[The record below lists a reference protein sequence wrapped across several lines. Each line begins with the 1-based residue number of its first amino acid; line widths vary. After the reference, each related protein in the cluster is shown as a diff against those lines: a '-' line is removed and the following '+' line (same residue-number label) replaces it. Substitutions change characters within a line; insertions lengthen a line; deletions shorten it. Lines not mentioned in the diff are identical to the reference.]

1 MRARRRQLVHQPSE
15 LQRTERR
22 LAYIPGAGDRWTRQ
36 HGRDPA
42 SFTWTID
49 TAAPSASI
57 TGGPSIRVTTRAD
70 VHLYGRRGGL
80 LVRVPPRRRCVRH
93 VCEPPRPGCPHGGLA
108 HVHRARDR
116 RGGKHRAGR
125 QPYLDSRPHGTRDDD
140 LVRAERSH
148 GRHVRGLRLRLE
160 RGGLDVPVRARRR
173 RVQRLQQPAELRRP
187 DDKLTF
193 SVYATDAAGNVDAS
207 PATFTWTIS

>member
-1 MRARRRQLVHQPSE
+1 MDSATRTRLPPPS
-15 LQRTERR
+15 
-22 LAYIPGAGDRWTRQ
+22 P
-36 HGRDPA
+36 
-42 SFTWTID
+42 
-49 TAAPSASI
+49 
-57 TGGPSIRVTTRAD
+57 GPSTPQPPPPQSPVGPPIRVTTRAD

-93 VCEPPRPGCPHGGLA
+93 VCEPPRPGCPHGGVA

-116 RGGKHRAGR
+116 RGGKHRPGR

-187 DDKLTF
+187 DDKLTPSRSTQRTLRGTSTPRRPPSPGRF
-193 SVYATDAAGNVDAS
+193 RRSARAGLPIGRSCAS
-207 PATFTWTIS
+207 